1 MKVNIG
7 FAQYVAVIEFEPF
20 MGDNIEDYQRAFEN
34 WFFEEYKNET
44 GGYSIRIRPRFNYK
58 CFDAQVIIDWIKEV
72 APQSNPRIIASFID
86 VGEEDPT
93 LPAMYF

>member
-7 FAQYVAVIEFEPF
+7 FAQYVALIEFEPF
-20 MGDNIEDYQRAFEN
+20 MGDNIEEYQKAFED
-34 WFFEEYKNET
+34 WFFEIKQTET
-44 GGYSIRIRPRFNYK
+44 GFLRCMRSRFNYK
-58 CFDAQVIIDWIKEV
+58 CFDVHVIIDWIKEV
-72 APQSNPRIIASFID
+72 APQSNPRIIAPFID